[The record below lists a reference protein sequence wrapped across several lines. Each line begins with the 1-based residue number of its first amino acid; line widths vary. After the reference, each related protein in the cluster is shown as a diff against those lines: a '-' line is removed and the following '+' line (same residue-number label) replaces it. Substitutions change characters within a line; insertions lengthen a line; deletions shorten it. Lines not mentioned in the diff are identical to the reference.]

1 MEIGGVLLYV
11 LYVTIEELFHQ
22 SPVPVS
28 LLSDITDLLLIDAQK
43 KDLSTTPMKEILN
56 FIKLLR

>member
-43 KDLSTTPMKEILN
+43 KDLSTTPMKEIL
-56 FIKLLR
+56 

>member
-22 SPVPVS
+22 SSVPVS

-43 KDLSTTPMKEILN
+43 KDLSTTQMKEILN

>member
-1 MEIGGVLLYV
+1 MEIGGCLIV

-22 SPVPVS
+22 SPLPVS
-28 LLSDITDLLLIDAQK
+28 LLSDITDLLLIDALE
-43 KDLSTTPMKEILN
+43 KDLSTTPIKEILN